1 MMNQTQNVDLDI
13 AGLSLGATRSLA
25 QNVRIDE
32 VLCLP
37 HRIDVQGGVGPDDAG
52 TVPHFSSL
60 DARQYGRL
68 NVMTVVDIQHSEHIL
83 SDRYR

>member
-1 MMNQTQNVDLDI
+1 MQ
-13 AGLSLGATRSLA
+13 TRSLA

-32 VLCLP
+32 VICLP
-37 HRIDVQGGVGPDDAG
+37 HRIDVQGGAGRLDAG

-60 DARQYGRL
+60 DAGQYGRL
-68 NVMTVVDIQHSEHIL
+68 KVMTVVDIQHSEHIL